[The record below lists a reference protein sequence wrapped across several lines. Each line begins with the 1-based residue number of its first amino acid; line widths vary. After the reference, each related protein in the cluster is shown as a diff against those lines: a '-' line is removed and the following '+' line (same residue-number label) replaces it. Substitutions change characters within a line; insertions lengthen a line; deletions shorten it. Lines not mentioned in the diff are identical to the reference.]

1 MTVDVD
7 RLVEILRET
16 DTWRTDDFPASRS
29 AYVELTDR
37 ELEIAHFVAEKRNAH
52 GKSAGANATKFGY
65 SGSTLEL
72 HYRGCLGEMAFA
84 KGMDRYWSGAGQ
96 SFHDDD
102 DVGNVQVRV
111 TAHEQGCLI
120 VRPEEKAED
129 LPWVLVVGSGSR
141 YRLAGWLWG
150 RETRRGEWLRA
161 PADRPPAYFV
171 PQKFLRPC
179 L

>member
-1 MTVDVD
+1 MDIT
-7 RLVEILRET
+7 RLVEVLAET
-16 DTWRTDDFPASRS
+16 DPGPSRELPANRS
-29 AYVELTDR
+29 ECVELTER
-37 ELEIAHFVAEKRNAH
+37 ELELARFVAEKRNSY
-52 GKSAGANATKFGY
+52 GRSAGADASKFGY
-65 SGSTLEL
+65 SGSTLDL

-96 SFHDDD
+96 GFYEDD

-111 TAHEQGCLI
+111 TAHEHGCLI
-120 VRPEEKAED
+120 VRPEEGAED
-129 LPWVLVVGSGSR
+129 LPWVLVIGSGSR

-150 RETRRGEWLRA
+150 REARQEEWLRA

-171 PQKFLRPC
+171 PQRFLRPC